1 MEFILLIGESHFLLM
16 SLLYGAFPLIRA
28 RCHPGLCPTA
38 MPTRIEQ
45 YSGSQVFPREGQE
58 ALDWDS
64 SWIQVTLGDVR
75 LHKKWTVG

>member
-16 SLLYGAFPLIRA
+16 SLLYGAFPLVRA

-38 MPTRIEQ
+38 MATRIEQ
-45 YSGSQVFPREGQE
+45 YSGIQVFPREGQE

-64 SWIQVTLGDVR
+64 RWIQVTLGDVR
-75 LHKKWTVG
+75 LHKMWKVG

>member
-38 MPTRIEQ
+38 MRTRKEQ

-58 ALDWDS
+58 AHDWDS

-75 LHKKWTVG
+75 LDKKWTVG

>member
-28 RCHPGLCPTA
+28 RCHPGLCTTA